1 MRIPKFIQQNLLLK
15 MTSLNAGVISIR
27 LLVSLFIQRLL
38 AQWVGEVGIAQIGSL
53 RNLIQMLTSIT
64 SLGTFNG
71 VIKYLAEYK
80 EDKAQLQKLFSTT
93 WVFVILGSIGS
104 AIILYFG
111 ADFLSERLFYDNR
124 LAYVIK
130 FVAVMVPFIAV
141 QRVFHGVVNG
151 LSAYKNFAKIDLI
164 AYLMTAVLM
173 IFCLLQY
180 NIDGA
185 LIAIALT
192 PIIQIAV
199 LLFIFLKVLREYVQ
213 FSKLRLKA
221 PMAKSL
227 LAFSAMSLFSTVLLN
242 YVEIDV
248 RSMIETKITQN
259 DAGIWTA
266 MTNISKNYMVFST
279 ALFTLYVIPKFAAI
293 KSSQG
298 FKKELVSIYK
308 TLLPLFG
315 VGMIL
320 VYIFREFVV
329 SLIYPGFEGLTEL
342 FKWQLLGDFIRLAS
356 LVIVH
361 QFIAKKMVRTFI
373 FSEAFSLAA
382 FYILAYTLTDVYGLE
397 GVVIAHLI
405 RYIAVFLLVLFLVIR
420 YYKRKQV
427 DEEAARR

>member
-1 MRIPKFIQQNLLLK
+1 

-27 LLVSLFIQRLL
+27 LFVSLFIQRLL

-104 AIILYFG
+104 ALVLFLS
-111 ADFLSERLFYDNR
+111 ADFLSERLFYDTTF
-124 LAYVIK
+124 AYVIK

-173 IFCLLQY
+173 IFCLLQF
-180 NIDGA
+180 NVDGA

-221 PMAKSL
+221 PMARSL

-248 RSMIETKITQN
+248 RSMIEKKITKN

-279 ALFTLYVIPKFAAI
+279 ALFTLYVIPKFSAI
-293 KSSQG
+293 KSSRG

-329 SLIYPGFEGLTEL
+329 SIIYPGFEGLSEL

-382 FYILAYTLTDVYGLE
+382 FYILAYWLTDIYGLE
-397 GVVIAHLI
+397 GVVLAHFI
-405 RYIAVFLLVLFLVIR
+405 RYVAVFLLVLFLVIR
-420 YYKRKQV
+420 YYKRKQI
-427 DEEAARR
+427 DEGAERA

>member
-1 MRIPKFIQQNLLLK
+1 

-27 LLVSLFIQRLL
+27 LFVSLFIQRLL

-104 AIILYFG
+104 ALVLFLS
-111 ADFLSERLFYDNR
+111 ADFLSERLFYDTTF
-124 LAYVIK
+124 AYVIK

-173 IFCLLQY
+173 IFCLLQF

-213 FSKLRLKA
+213 FSNLRLKA
-221 PMAKSL
+221 PMARSL

-248 RSMIETKITQN
+248 RSMIEKKITKN

-279 ALFTLYVIPKFAAI
+279 ALFTLYVIPKFSAI
-293 KSSQG
+293 KSSRG

-329 SLIYPGFEGLTEL
+329 SIIYPGFEGLSEL

-373 FSEAFSLAA
+373 FSEAFSLSA
-382 FYILAYTLTDVYGLE
+382 FYILAYWLTDIYGLE
-397 GVVIAHLI
+397 GVVLAHFI

-420 YYKRKQV
+420 YYKRKQI
-427 DEEAARR
+427 DEGAERA